1 MNQEHIEKMV
11 RELTYVR
18 MRDRQIP
25 LTFTGGRSSGGFTS
39 AFEFA
44 NPETD
49 DRYYLKVVEI
59 GEGSTDEIAVLG
71 KVNQIFRNEIL
82 SEPDAAKRLNYMP
95 VPEILTD
102 DPDRFNV
109 EFMRSIDRSRY
120 KIQLQTAGI
129 GTPAEKQ
136 LPDSMHDRLRI
147 ALDFAKT
154 LRCCAKNR
162 FAYVDIKPLEHIY
175 WAQSEGGIRITV
187 IDWGISRANATPF
200 LLTDDIRKFCMFL
213 PELIYG
219 RKMLDLINRGK
230 FEYPIQKENDP
241 VLVRLLG
248 QLSFNNNNPPLNQ
261 RYALLLGE
269 LLTGSSNEARI
280 QNRCVEVWDG
290 ILRILNEAIDMTG
303 RNDNN
308 VQSWESLARDA
319 ETLIDRDPES
329 FSDRDF
335 RKALDPRTISLT
347 SYKAWLLPEI
357 RFLQLWYGKIDL
369 IPHQTFDQC
378 VSHVLAGNP
387 GELEKE
393 FRTVITLIG
402 SKLPKVNGN
411 GEITAILL
419 ESLTQVQ
426 TVIEAWKAT
435 TEVEK
440 GLIQPDIFQTT
451 YSSSNLRVIDPIV
464 AEMYRKQSK
473 KVQSALSEPKA
484 DEPQEAKPA
493 KKSAEKPTTEE
504 TPKPKS
510 EAGKK
515 AQALLDVFSRKETF
529 ADLRS
534 IGFFAELSE
543 LITRYPN
550 DKQEIGEI
558 LEPVFTS
565 LFSTVENW
573 ITKVNSDRFVVS
585 DEDLS
590 AVDWTT
596 MLPQPVADW
605 NVLRK
610 GQPLHVSEYIRG
622 QLFALQNELA
632 RASSASIEL
641 NLNLQI
647 RDLLNR
653 IKALRKKLDT
663 ENMAQ
668 FKAIVEN
675 GDYDTAKQIIDLHY
689 LENPQLYER
698 LRSEMKHQQAEGDD
712 KKSMALINSLLNDL
726 TSGGGNMETGK
737 YIKNQNNI
745 PYINQKISSFRQ
757 KNAQLFDIQDELIRT
772 KNLANDARKASADS
786 KHITMI
792 NVILLVVVIVMS
804 VVLLA
809 VILAKNFGLEST
821 VTRLESNLSSFQA
834 TYDANEKATPL
845 PIIFPTSIPQAT
857 AMPTVTQETVPTM
870 APIEDTSP
878 TADPNLSAA
887 DRHLNALIGAQV
899 SFNLDGNVNMY
910 DDNTLTEEKKVGII
924 INYLQ
929 NVNGKLIGYDAQA
942 INLEIPFNIGRSQIS
957 SSNMMN
963 VVRGTNIRQYSD
975 VPAETTAIF
984 ITQTEVVLTSP
995 ASDCTD
1001 SQFPFCHGTISV
1013 WIPRS
1018 SIEASI
1024 K

>member
-1 MNQEHIEKMV
+1 MNLELLEKMIK
-11 RELTYVR
+11 ELTFVR

-44 NPETD
+44 SLETD
-49 DRYYLKVVEI
+49 ERYYLKVVEI
-59 GEGSTDEIAVLG
+59 SEGSTDEIAVLG

-136 LPDSMHDRLRI
+136 LPDSLKDRLKI

-154 LRCCAKNR
+154 LRYCAKNR

-175 WAQSEGGIRITV
+175 WAPSDNGIRITV
-187 IDWGISRANATPF
+187 IDWGIARANASSF

-248 QLSFNNNNPPLNQ
+248 QLSFNNNNPPLNE
-261 RYALLLGE
+261 RYAILLGE
-269 LLTGSSNEARI
+269 LLAGVSNEVRI
-280 QNRCVEVWDG
+280 QNRCIEVWDD
-290 ILRILNEAIDMTG
+290 ILRLLNEAIDMAG
-303 RNDNN
+303 RTDNN

-319 ETLIDRDPES
+319 ETLIDRDAES
-329 FSDRDF
+329 FSDSDF
-335 RKALDPRTISLT
+335 RKSLDPRLISLA

-378 VSHVLAGNP
+378 IAFILAGDVS
-387 GELEKE
+387 GLEKE
-393 FRTVITLIG
+393 FQTVVTLIT
-402 SKLPKVNGN
+402 SKLPKVSGN
-411 GEITAILL
+411 GEISAVLL
-419 ESLTQVQ
+419 ESLTHIQ
-426 TVIEAWKAT
+426 TVIEAWKA
-435 TEVEK
+435 VNYAEK
-440 GLIQPDIFQTT
+440 GITSPEIFQTA
-451 YSSSNLRVIDPIV
+451 YSSSNLRVIDPLV

-473 KVQSALSEPKA
+473 LVQSSLSEP
-484 DEPQEAKPA
+484 ESEAKEA
-493 KKSAEKPTTEE
+493 KQAGKSAKIEPENE
-504 TPKPKS
+504 IVKPKS

-543 LITRYPN
+543 LITRFPN
-550 DKQEIGEI
+550 DQREIGEI

-573 ITKVNSDRFVVS
+573 IAKVNSDRFVVS
-585 DEDLS
+585 DEDLNGI
-590 AVDWTT
+590 DWTI

-605 NVLRK
+605 NVMRK
-610 GQPLHVSEYIRG
+610 GQPIRVSEYIRG

-641 NLNLQI
+641 NLNLQV
-647 RDLLNR
+647 RDLLQR

-675 GDYDTAKQIIDLHY
+675 GDYDTAKQLIDLHY

-698 LRSEMKHQQAEGDD
+698 LRTEMKHQQAEGDD

-726 TSGGGNMETGK
+726 SSGGGNMETGK

-792 NVILLVVVIVMS
+792 NVILLIVVIVMS

-809 VILAKNFGLEST
+809 VILAKNFGLENT
-821 VTRLESNLSSFQA
+821 VTRLETNLASFQE
-834 TYDANEKATPL
+834 TYEANEKKTPL
-845 PIIFPTSIPQAT
+845 PIIFPTAIPQAT
-857 AMPTVTQETVPTM
+857 SLPTQTLPVAPTVSQKEEIPL
-870 APIEDTSP
+870 
-878 TADPNLSAA
+878 TADPNLSPA
-887 DRHLNALIGAQV
+887 DRHLNSLVGSPV
-899 SFNLDGNVNMY
+899 TFNLDGNVDLFSDNM
-910 DDNTLTEEKKVGII
+910 LTEDKKVGII

-929 NVNGKLIGYDAQA
+929 NVNGVLIGYNERA

-957 SSNMMN
+957 PSNMMN

-984 ITQTEVVLTSP
+984 ITQTEVMLTSP
-995 ASDCTD
+995 ATDCTD
-1001 SQFPFCHGTISV
+1001 SKFSFCHGTISV
-1013 WIPRS
+1013 WIPRT
-1018 SIEASI
+1018 SIESTI